1 MKDQIKGYLG
11 LKYQIKLTPLS
22 EEDGGGWLAEIPDL
36 KGCLSDGDTI
46 EEALRNIEEA
56 KEAWFVTA
64 IKRGQQIPL
73 PTSYQEEQY
82 SGKFT
87 LRLPKSLH
95 KELAEAAS
103 EEGVSLNSYILS
115 LLSLNFGRIRPQR
128 NNQYSLYISY
138 QFNESPKR
146 QYEDDL
152 FGGLVNLNRR
162 LWQRENLV
170 DSCRR

>member
-64 IKRGQQIPL
+64 IKRGL
-73 PTSYQEEQY
+73 ANS
-82 SGKFT
+82 FT
-87 LRLPKSLH
+87 HL
-95 KELAEAAS
+95 
-103 EEGVSLNSYILS
+103 
-115 LLSLNFGRIRPQR
+115 
-128 NNQYSLYISY
+128 IS
-138 QFNESPKR
+138 
-146 QYEDDL
+146 
-152 FGGLVNLNRR
+152 RR
-162 LWQRENLV
+162 TV
-170 DSCRR
+170 